1 MNRIK
6 FNTENSNYELWK
18 LKNDLVENK
27 SANKQLLI

>member
-27 SANKQLLI
+27 SEKKQ